1 MSFMSCKIDCE
12 GSHQCTLQ
20 WSYHSVKT
28 DFPTLIL
35 LTLHFHTRVNRT
47 LKLMSALLLDFW
59 LRLWSE
65 ACIRT
70 WMLPHSSFKHWSWLV
85 LIHPVYSLHDS
96 YGESNYFQLSSTLL
110 LVTLR
115 LLFISLELPRPRGFQ
130 SVQWVAC
137 TNIVPLCVGN
147 RWVNTAQSLK
157 HFPSLLLDYQLPFR
171 VSSAQMSAKINGA
184 LSAKL
189 IRSGLALLLLI
200 RDYFF
205 SRETKT

>member
-1 MSFMSCKIDCE
+1 MI
-12 GSHQCTLQ
+12 
-20 WSYHSVKT
+20 VK
-28 DFPTLIL
+28 
-35 LTLHFHTRVNRT
+35 
-47 LKLMSALLLDFW
+47 W
-59 LRLWSE
+59 
-65 ACIRT
+65 T
-70 WMLPHSSFKHWSWLV
+70 WMLPHSSFKRWS
-85 LIHPVYSLHDS
+85 IHPVYSLHDS
-96 YGESNYFQLSSTLL
+96 CGESNYFQLSSTLL

-137 TNIVPLCVGN
+137 TNILPLCVGN
-147 RWVNTAQSLK
+147 RWVNTAESLK

-205 SRETKT
+205 FTWNKNLIKSSPCPIAGIFSRSNSHRHQLGGISYSLLSCCVGLLRRSVEMEVVNCCVKWSGQFCWV